1 MNPRILPSPKEIF
14 TVFFFFWILCLVVG
28 SPVLAATIGSGDCQP
43 QRCGNHTIKY
53 PFWLSNKQPSYC
65 GVPPFNLTCSNS
77 GGQAEIISF
86 DVFDG
91 AYHVKNIFYENKSV
105 QITAAGFDDDRCPLP
120 TFNITSGLYP
130 FDLSSANKRIFF
142 LVNCSSSVN
151 LPASYQ
157 NISCATDG
165 GLSYFGG
172 EYNGS
177 GKLNLSGGV
186 CTLLVVPV
194 VGYIDVGI
202 DVNYSALLRT
212 GWLLNWTAPDCTE
225 CSDSGGQCGFND
237 TTTKF
242 MCICPDQVHTRKCEI
257 VLDVAAHSRRTK
269 HIIIVFASFGGFLLC
284 LCVFLLIYYK
294 TSHEGNVQSA
304 EALLNMHG
312 SLSPKRY
319 KYSEIKRMTRSFSH
333 KLGHG
338 GYGTVYKG
346 TLQDG
351 RSVAVKLL
359 TASKGNVEE
368 FINEVVSISRTSHV
382 NIVSLLG
389 FCLEGSKRALVYE
402 FMPNG
407 SLEKFIYAEDS
418 ETRTPIGLEKLYE
431 ISVGIA
437 RGLEYLHRGCNTR
450 IVHFD
455 IKPHNILLDQDF
467 CPKISDFGLAKLGS
481 PKESILSMAAP
492 RGTVGYI
499 APEVFSRN
507 FGAVSSKADV
517 YSYGMMVLEMV
528 GGRKNIDAAV
538 ESTSEIYFPH
548 WIYDRLDGKNEIDI
562 SGLNNENEETV
573 RKMIIVGLWCIQM
586 MPGNRPSMSEI
597 VDMLE
602 GSIKDLQMPPRP

>member
-1 MNPRILPSPKEIF
+1 MNPRILLSLK
-14 TVFFFFWILCLVVG
+14 FFWILSLVEDR
-28 SPVLAATIGSGDCQP
+28 PVLAETIGSGDCQP

-53 PFWLSNKQPSYC
+53 PFWLNNKQPSYC
-65 GVPPFNLTCSNS
+65 GVPPFNVTCISS
-77 GGQAEIISF
+77 GGQAETISF
-86 DVFDG
+86 NVFDG
-91 AYHVKNIFYENKSV
+91 AYHVKNIFYENMSV

-120 TFNITSGLYP
+120 TSNITSGLYP
-130 FDLSSANKRIFF
+130 FVLSSANKRIFF
-142 LVNCSSSVN
+142 LANCSSSVN

-186 CTLLVVPV
+186 CTLFVVPV

-225 CSDSGGQCGFND
+225 CTDSGGQCGFND
-237 TTTKF
+237 TASKF
-242 MCICPDQVHTRKCEI
+242 MCICPDGVHTRKC
-257 VLDVAAHSRRTK
+257 DAHSSSKRKIT
-269 HIIIVFASFGGFLLC
+269 IVFSSFGGLLLC

-294 TSHEGNVQSA
+294 KSREGNVQSA

-312 SLSPKRY
+312 FLSPNRY

-418 ETRTPIGLEKLYE
+418 GTRTPIGLEKLYE

-455 IKPHNILLDQDF
+455 IKPHNILLNQDF

-538 ESTSEIYFPH
+538 ENTSEIYFPH

-562 SGLNNENEETV
+562 SGLNSENEETV

-586 MPGNRPSMSEI
+586 MPGSRPSMSEI

>member
-1 MNPRILPSPKEIF
+1 MNPRILPSHKEIF
-14 TVFFFFWILCLVVG
+14 TVFFFFFWILCLVVG

-65 GVPPFNLTCSNS
+65 GFPPFNVTCISS
-77 GGQAEIISF
+77 GGQAETLSF
-86 DVFDG
+86 NVFDG
-91 AYHVKNIFYENKSV
+91 LYHVKNIFYENKSV
-105 QITAAGFDDDRCPLP
+105 QLNAAGFDDDRCPLP

-142 LVNCSSSVN
+142 LSNCSSSMN
-151 LPASYQ
+151 LSAFQ
-157 NISCATDG
+157 NISCAADG

-177 GKLNLSGGV
+177 GKLNFSGGV
-186 CTLLVVPV
+186 CKLLVVPV

-225 CSDSGGQCGFND
+225 CSDSGGRCGFND

-269 HIIIVFASFGGFLLC
+269 HIIIVFASFGGLLLC

-294 TSHEGNVQSA
+294 KSHEGNVQSA

-359 TASKGNVEE
+359 TASKGNGEE

-418 ETRTPIGLEKLYE
+418 ETRTPIGLEKLYD

-538 ESTSEIYFPH
+538 ESTNEIYFPH

-562 SGLNNENEETV
+562 SGLNSENEETV

>member
-1 MNPRILPSPKEIF
+1 MNPRILPSHKEIF
-14 TVFFFFWILCLVVG
+14 IVFFFFFFWILCLVEDR
-28 SPVLAATIGSGDCQP
+28 PVLAAPIGYGDCQP
-43 QRCGNHTIKY
+43 QRCGNLTIKY
-53 PFWLSNKQPSYC
+53 PFWLTDKQPANC
-65 GVPPFNLTCSNS
+65 GYPPFNVTCSS
-77 GGQAEIISF
+77 SGGGQAETLSF
-86 DVFDG
+86 NVFDG
-91 AYHVKNIFYENKSV
+91 VYHVKNIFYENQSV
-105 QITAAGFDDDRCPLP
+105 QLTAAGFDDDRCPLP
-120 TFNITSGLYP
+120 TFNITSSLFP
-130 FDLSSANKRIFF
+130 FILSSANKLIFF
-142 LVNCSSSVN
+142 LSNCSSLVN
-151 LPASYQ
+151 LPAFQ
-157 NISCATDG
+157 NISCAANG
-165 GLSYFGG
+165 GPAYYGG

-177 GKLNLSGGV
+177 GKLNLSGRV
-186 CTLLVVPV
+186 CTTLVVPV

-202 DVNYSALLRT
+202 NVSSSALLRT

-225 CSDSGGQCGFND
+225 CMFS
-237 TTTKF
+237 
-242 MCICPDQVHTRKCEI
+242 
-257 VLDVAAHSRRTK
+257 
-269 HIIIVFASFGGFLLC
+269 SFGGLLLC

-294 TSHEGNVQSA
+294 KSREVNVQSA

-319 KYSEIKRMTRSFSH
+319 KYSEIKRMTKSFSH
-333 KLGHG
+333 QLGHG

-351 RSVAVKLL
+351 HPVAVKLL
-359 TASKGNVEE
+359 TASKGNGEE
-368 FINEVVSISRTSHV
+368 FINEVASISRTSHV

-389 FCLEGSKRALVYE
+389 FCLEGSKRALVYQ

-407 SLEKFIYAEDS
+407 SLEKFIFAENS
-418 ETRTPIGLEKLYE
+418 ETRTPLGLEKLYE

-507 FGAVSSKADV
+507 FGAVSSKSDV

-538 ESTSEIYFPH
+538 EDTSEIYFPH

-562 SGLNNENEETV
+562 SGLNSENEETV

>member
-1 MNPRILPSPKEIF
+1 
-14 TVFFFFWILCLVVG
+14 
-28 SPVLAATIGSGDCQP
+28 QP
-43 QRCGNHTIKY
+43 QRCGNQTIKY

-65 GVPPFNLTCSNS
+65 GFPPFNVTCISS
-77 GGQAEIISF
+77 DGQAETISF
-86 DVFDG
+86 NVFDG
-91 AYHVKNIFYENKSV
+91 AYHVKNIFNENKSV

-177 GKLNLSGGV
+177 VKLNFSGGV
-186 CTLLVVPV
+186 CKLFVVPV

-225 CSDSGGQCGFND
+225 CSDSGGRCGFND
-237 TTTKF
+237 TTSKF
-242 MCICPDQVHTRKCEI
+242 MCICPDQVHTRKCGEYVALI
-257 VLDVAAHSRRTK
+257 QVLL
-269 HIIIVFASFGGFLLC
+269 FFGGFLLC

-294 TSHEGNVQSA
+294 KSHEGNVQSA

-407 SLEKFIYAEDS
+407 SLEKFINAEDS

-528 GGRKNIDAAV
+528 GGRKNIDAVV

-562 SGLNNENEETV
+562 SGLNSENEETV